1 MILHHNAIVVEFE
14 EGHVNDD
21 ISFMTSLKSV
31 GVWNMPEG
39 TLTLPSSVV
48 DLDLQGRSRGAT
60 VLGTEN
66 LTGLISYY
74 CGVSFTPCPNLRELG
89 LNCRRISENIPFAW
103 AQSTA
108 LTSMMVTAG
117 CVEPGFQFPPNL
129 VRMELT
135 VESPFFDDATFTPLT
150 PLESI
155 DLYIVA
161 RTNGLTFRH
170 WCL

>member
-66 LTGLISYY
+66 QTYLTSHHCGL
-74 CGVSFTPCPNLRELG
+74 SFAPRPNLQMLELD
-89 LNCRRISENIPFAW
+89 CRRISENIPFAW

-108 LTSMMVTAG
+108 LSSMKVTAG
-117 CVEPGFQFPPNL
+117 CVEPGFRFPP
-129 VRMELT
+129 T
-135 VESPFFDDATFTPLT
+135 S
-150 PLESI
+150 S
-155 DLYIVA
+155 
-161 RTNGLTFRH
+161 G
-170 WCL
+170 WS